1 MKVSIITVCF
11 NSSPTILDTINSVN
25 IQDYKHIEH
34 IFIDGGSSDDTLSII
49 KSNCN
54 SCHGANGDQTNFVNY
69 DNAKTVADGILN
81 RIQLE
86 EGTPGFMQRNGSKLS
101 QEDINLIKQWK
112 TDGLF

>member
-1 MKVSIITVCF
+1 MKKETDEVPTKMVAPDNVITF
-11 NSSPTILDTINSVN
+11 SKN
-25 IQDYKHIEH
+25 IKA
-34 IFIDGGSSDDTLSII
+34 II

-86 EGTPGFMQRNGSKLS
+86 EGTSGFMQRNGSKLS

>member
-1 MKVSIITVCF
+1 MKKETNEV
-11 NSSPTILDTINSVN
+11 PTEMVAPENVIAFSQN
-25 IQDYKHIEH
+25 IKA
-34 IFIDGGSSDDTLSII
+34 II

-54 SCHGANGDQTNFVNY
+54 SCHGASGDQTNCVNN

-86 EGTPGFMQRNGSKLS
+86 EGTSGFMQRNGSKLS